1 MLLQKINEGFSP
13 EKWER
18 LRQLDIKMEQDHLSE
33 DEAQESL
40 SLAEEL
46 EAHTVERFQ
55 YLKKLAALK
64 TVSVEQLA
72 HDLGI
77 SPR

>member
-77 SPR
+77 SPQ